1 MLKINRET
9 IIHYVTD
16 ELKTA
21 LQTRRFT
28 NSVDRVEDR
37 SNSLIVIREHGG
49 GGARSAA
56 TRPRRQV
63 AEIDSARRQKDVC
76 VATATDGAAA

>member
-49 GGARSAA
+49 GARSAA